1 MASEKKKTDSIFD
14 DFIITHKKLTACII
28 LFFVFLWVQPYRI
41 TVIDSGEIGIK
52 FHKFATSDIGK
63 GELEQTVR
71 GWIIY
76 NRYTTDIFRY
86 PTYIQRK
93 NYEPFTVTCK
103 DASIF
108 TMDPQIAYRI
118 DTNRACDIFRKYR
131 RGIRSLE
138 NGYIKTCIYNA
149 YRLCANRYNS
159 DYLMSH
165 RAEFEND
172 VISLL
177 QNSLEHEGFIVE
189 EFTSAIT
196 PPQSLSKTIE
206 EKNAAV
212 QAALKAE
219 NQVKEAEANAKI
231 KIAKAKGDA
240 EATKINADA
249 EAYYNKKIA
258 ESMTEALIKKMF
270 IEKWDGVMP
279 RTTAGNNMMML
290 LDDNKNIT

>member
-1 MASEKKKTDSIFD
+1 MASDKKKSNSFLD
-14 DFIITHKKLTACII
+14 DFIIEHKKLTAFIVC
-28 LFFVFLWVQPYRI
+28 FFIFLWVQPYRV

-52 FHKFATSDIGK
+52 FHKFSTSDVGK

-93 NYEPFTVTCK
+93 NYEPFTVTCR
-103 DASIF
+103 DASVF

-118 DTNRACDIFRKYR
+118 NINRVCYIFRKYR
-131 RGIRSLE
+131 RGIVSLE

-149 YRLCANRYNS
+149 YRTCANRYNS

-172 VISLL
+172 VINQLHESL
-177 QNSLEHEGFIVE
+177 SSEGFIVE

-196 PPQSLSKTIE
+196 PPASLSKTIE

-258 ESMTEALIKKMF
+258 ESVTDSLIKKMF

-279 RTTAGNNMMML
+279 KTTAGNNMMML
-290 LDDNKNIT
+290 LDDSKK

>member
-1 MASEKKKTDSIFD
+1 MASEKKNTDSILD
-14 DFIITHKKLTACII
+14 DFVKRHRKLSVFI
-28 LFFVFLWVQPYRI
+28 LFFFIFLYIQPYRV

-52 FHKFATSDIGK
+52 FHKFSTSDIGK

-93 NYEPFTVTCK
+93 NYEPFTVTCR
-103 DASIF
+103 DASVF

-118 DTNRACDIFRKYR
+118 NVNRVCYIFRKYR
-131 RGIRSLE
+131 RGIISLE

-149 YRLCANRYNS
+149 YRTCANRYNS

-172 VISLL
+172 VINQL
-177 QNSLEHEGFIVE
+177 HE
-189 EFTSAIT
+189 
-196 PPQSLSKTIE
+196 SLSKTIE

-279 RTTAGNNMMML
+279 KTTAGNNMMML
-290 LDDNKNIT
+290 LDDSKK

>member
-1 MASEKKKTDSIFD
+1 MASEKKNTDSILD
-14 DFIITHKKLTACII
+14 DFVKRHRKLSVFI
-28 LFFVFLWVQPYRI
+28 LFFFIFLYIQPYRV

-52 FHKFATSDIGK
+52 FHKFSTSDIGK

-93 NYEPFTVTCK
+93 NYEPFTVTCR
-103 DASIF
+103 DASVF

-118 DTNRACDIFRKYR
+118 NVNRVCYIFRKYR
-131 RGIRSLE
+131 RGIISLE

-149 YRLCANRYNS
+149 YRTCANRYNS

-279 RTTAGNNMMML
+279 KTTAGNNMMML
-290 LDDNKNIT
+290 LDDSKK

>member
-1 MASEKKKTDSIFD
+1 MASEKKNTDSILD
-14 DFIITHKKLTACII
+14 DFVKRHRKLSVFI
-28 LFFVFLWVQPYRI
+28 LFFFIFLYIQPYRV

-52 FHKFATSDIGK
+52 FHKFSTSDIGK

-93 NYEPFTVTCK
+93 NYEPFTVTCR
-103 DASIF
+103 DASVF

-118 DTNRACDIFRKYR
+118 NVNRVCYIFRKYR
-131 RGIRSLE
+131 RGIISLE

-149 YRLCANRYNS
+149 YRTCANRYNS

-172 VISLL
+172 VINQLHESL
-177 QNSLEHEGFIVE
+177 SAEGFIVE

-196 PPQSLSKTIE
+196 PPASLSKTIE

-279 RTTAGNNMMML
+279 KTTAGNNMMML
-290 LDDNKNIT
+290 LDDSKK

>member
-1 MASEKKKTDSIFD
+1 MASDKKKVDSVLD
-14 DFIITHKKLTACII
+14 DFVNKNKKLSTFIVC
-28 LFFVFLWVQPYRI
+28 FFIFLWIQPYRI

-52 FHKFATSDIGK
+52 FHKFATSEIGK

-103 DASIF
+103 DASVF

-118 DTNRACDIFRKYR
+118 NINKACYIFRKYR
-131 RGIRSLE
+131 RGIIALE

-149 YRLCANRYNS
+149 YRTCANKYNS

-172 VISLL
+172 VISQL
-177 QNSLEHEGFIVE
+177 QDSLSNEGFIVE

-196 PPQSLSKTIE
+196 PPASLSKTIE

-258 ESMTEALIKKMF
+258 ESMTETLIKKMF
-270 IEKWDGVMP
+270 IEKWDGIMP
-279 RTTAGNNMMML
+279 KTTAGNNMMML
-290 LDDNKNIT
+290 LDDSKK